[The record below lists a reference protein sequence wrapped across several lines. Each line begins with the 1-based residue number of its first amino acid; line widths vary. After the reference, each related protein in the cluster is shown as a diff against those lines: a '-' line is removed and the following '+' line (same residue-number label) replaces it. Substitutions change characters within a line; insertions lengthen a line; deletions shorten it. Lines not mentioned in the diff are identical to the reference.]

1 MDPENEDFR
10 LQQASPCIDAG
21 TTDIDGDGFDDS
33 DLLYTGSA
41 PDMGALE
48 WAILAPQDLQAYAQ
62 DSTVILTWSPI
73 EEVQYYQLDRATN
86 ETFTENVVQSFITTN
101 SFTDEN
107 LEPEIEYFY
116 RVSGFVGYWTNY
128 SNTVSVMIESL
139 DLYDNFAMPMDY
151 KIHQNYP
158 NPFNPMTTLSYD
170 LPEGGPVRIAIYNM
184 RGKIVKNLLNDYQD
198 AGPRSIKWDATNDQG
213 KQVSAGM
220 YIYRIEIG
228 DLKQSK
234 KMLFIK

>member
-1 MDPENEDFR
+1 
-10 LQQASPCIDAG
+10 
-21 TTDIDGDGFDDS
+21 
-33 DLLYTGSA
+33 
-41 PDMGALE
+41 
-48 WAILAPQDLQAYAQ
+48 
-62 DSTVILTWSPI
+62 
-73 EEVQYYQLDRATN
+73 
-86 ETFTENVVQSFITTN
+86 
-101 SFTDEN
+101 
-107 LEPEIEYFY
+107 
-116 RVSGFVGYWTNY
+116 VGYWTNY

-139 DLYDNFAMPMDY
+139 DLNDNFAMPMDY

-170 LPEGGPVRIAIYNM
+170 LPEGGPVRIAIYDM